1 MRDLTNKVA
10 WITGAGTGIGEGTA
24 LAYARAGM
32 RLVLSGRRQAEL
44 DKVAA
49 QVAAIGQET
58 GNGASARVA
67 VLDVADKVAVAA
79 VAASIQAQEGRL
91 DVLVNSA
98 GLNVRER
105 NWKHLSTAGW
115 DQVLRIDLDGTFYC
129 CHAALPMMRAQKDG
143 LIINVSSWAGR
154 FVGTMTGPA
163 YSAAKFGVNAMTES
177 LNMEECIH
185 GIRATAVC
193 PGEVATPILDKRPVP
208 VSAEDKAKMVQAAD
222 CGALMLFLAQ
232 MPAHVCLNEVTISPT
247 WNRGFVAAAQ
257 AIPG

>member
-1 MRDLTNKVA
+1 MRDLKNKVA
-10 WITGAGTGIGEGTA
+10 WITGAGSGIGAGTA
-24 LAYARAGM
+24 LAYAAAGM
-32 RLVLSGRRQAEL
+32 RLVLSGRRLPELQA
-44 DKVAA
+44 VAE
-49 QVAAIGQET
+49 QVAQRG
-58 GNGASARVA
+58 GSARVA
-67 VLDVADKVAVAA
+67 VLDVADVAAVQA
-79 VAASIQAQEGRL
+79 VAASIAAQEGRI

-129 CHAALPMMRAQKDG
+129 CHAVLPMMRAQQDG
-143 LIINVSSWAGR
+143 LIVNVSSWAGR

-193 PGEVATPILDKRPVP
+193 PGEVATPILDKRPIP
-208 VSAEDKAKMVQAAD
+208 VSAEDKARMVQADD
-222 CGALMLFLAQ
+222 CGELMLFLAR

>member
-10 WITGAGTGIGEGTA
+10 WITGAGSGIGAGTA

-32 RLVLSGRRQAEL
+32 RLVLSGRREAEL
-44 DKVAA
+44 QAVAD
-49 QVAAIGQET
+49 QVAKLG
-58 GNGASARVA
+58 GSARVA
-67 VLDVADKVAVAA
+67 VLDVADKDAVLA
-79 VAASIQAQEGRL
+79 VAASIQAQEGRV

-129 CHAALPMMRAQKDG
+129 CHAVLPMMRAQKDG
-143 LIINVSSWAGR
+143 LIVNVSSWAGR

-193 PGEVATPILDKRPVP
+193 PGEVATPILDKRPIP
-208 VSAEDKAKMVQAAD
+208 VSAEDKAKMVQADD
-222 CGALMLFLAQ
+222 CGELMLFLAR